1 MFYWAWQPKP
11 TAKEYLSVTFISL
24 SVRPEAYFCN
34 MVITI
39 RIREHS
45 FLARL
50 AAWKLNSRSVAIVF
64 GTTIHLWNVDK
75 DSFLQNQRWFL
86 HEMEHIRQYK
96 ELGFFRFIYQYL
108 LESIRK
114 GYHNNRFE
122 VEAREAEEK
131 TFSPDFLIL

>member
-1 MFYWAWQPKP
+1 MA
-11 TAKEYLSVTFISL
+11 
-24 SVRPEAYFCN
+24 
-34 MVITI
+34 ITI

-96 ELGFFRFIYQYL
+96 ELVFFRFIYQYL

-122 VEAREAEEK
+122 VEARMAEEK
-131 TFSPDFLIL
+131 KYDPDFLIL